1 MELKMRIYSVLV
13 VSASAEFRRSVS
25 ALLPAAKY
33 APITFA
39 PGVSAAKRAVSE
51 RDFDFV
57 IVQTPLP
64 DDVGLRFAFDLA
76 GRKNTVTLLILP
88 PELYEQT
95 VDHAEEQGVFVL
107 SRPLSKQSFLTAVSW
122 ITSARERLRKV
133 EQKTQ
138 SMEEKME
145 EIRLINR
152 AKWKL
157 IDRQNL
163 TEAEAHRMIEKLAM
177 DRCVTKKI
185 IAQEILQNG

>member
-1 MELKMRIYSVLV
+1 MELKMRMYSVLV
-13 VSASAEFRRSVS
+13 VSASAEFLRSVS

-39 PGVSAAKRAVSE
+39 HGISAAKRAVSE

-57 IVQTPLP
+57 IVQAPLT

-88 PELYEQT
+88 PELYEET
-95 VDHAEEQGVFVL
+95 VGRAEEQGVFAV

-122 ITSARERLRKV
+122 ITSARELLRKV

-157 IDRQNL
+157 ISEQNL

-177 DRCVTKKI
+177 DRCVTKKT
-185 IAQEILQNG
+185 IAQEILQK